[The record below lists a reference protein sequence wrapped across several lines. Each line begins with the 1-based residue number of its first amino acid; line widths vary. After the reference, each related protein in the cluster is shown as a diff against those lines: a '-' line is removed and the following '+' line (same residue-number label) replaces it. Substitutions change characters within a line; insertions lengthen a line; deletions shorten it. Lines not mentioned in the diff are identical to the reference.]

1 MAVATSLLRDE
12 HSPEIDRRV
21 RIAIVVALLFH
32 VPVFV
37 PAGGFSFGTS
47 FREPSE
53 PALNVRL
60 DPLPEPEKKVE
71 TASAVSPEQ
80 PPPPVPVEP
89 APSREPAG
97 GKAIR
102 AAEGIRAGKPEATTI
117 IEDEQVATAEPQ
129 LDGPDVPTQE
139 ESPARIDSTFAA
151 AQGDDSPDE
160 LPADAVELADEPV
173 PETQAVVATVAPAQ
187 ERVLTGRLER
197 EARELLE
204 SSAPQRELTFRQ
216 RDREYTAKLK
226 REPSPDGT
234 GIERVTVEITTDHG
248 GERVQTRL
256 SMRRLAFSH
265 FTQLVDHWDPMVQL
279 HDDEIAGRFHSNS
292 EINVAYDRKVAPRLL
307 GKVTTA
313 RRVKIRSEEGFR
325 SQKDIFAGGL
335 DTRTPRIR
343 LPQISLPVAEER
355 STRNA
360 DVHVVRG
367 DALIIFYAD
376 GSYTSMDLASKTQTR
391 HQLKPGRLTYVVGT
405 RDTELHVRGIVNG
418 SVTVYSPRRIVVR
431 GNLTYAHVLRG
442 GEENDFLGL
451 VSDGNVE
458 IDSPKVTGPGNLEI
472 CAAVYARERFVV
484 RSTATRRGGTLIIR
498 GSLTAGSL
506 SETEPRYAT
515 RLEFDPRF
523 ERVRPPGFPE
533 TDRYEIE
540 SWDGRWRASS
550 PVTGG

>member
-21 RIAIVVALLFH
+21 RIAVVLALFFH
-32 VPVFV
+32 VPLFV

-53 PALNVRL
+53 PALTVSL

-71 TASAVSPEQ
+71 TASAVIPEQ
-80 PPPPVPVEP
+80 PPPPVPVDP
-89 APSREPAG
+89 APAREPG
-97 GKAIR
+97 GGNAIR
-102 AAEGIRAGKPEATTI
+102 AAEGSSTGKPESVTI
-117 IEDEQVATAEPQ
+117 IEDQRVATAEPQ
-129 LDGPDVPTQE
+129 LEGPAVPTE
-139 ESPARIDSTFAA
+139 NESPAQIDSAFAA
-151 AQGDDSPDE
+151 AQGDESTDA
-160 LPADAVELADEPV
+160 LPTEAAVADEAV
-173 PETQAVVATVAPAQ
+173 PETAAVVATVAPAQ

-197 EARELLE
+197 EARELLQ

-234 GIERVTVEITTDHG
+234 GIERVTVEITTEHQ

-265 FTQLVDHWDPMVQL
+265 FTQLVDYWDPMVQL
-279 HDDEIAGRFHSNS
+279 HDDEIAGRFHSNN

-313 RRVKIRSEEGFR
+313 RHVKIHSEEGFR
-325 SQKDIFAGGL
+325 SRKDIFAGGL
-335 DTRTPRIR
+335 DTRTARIR
-343 LPQISLPVAEER
+343 LPQISLPVAEGR

-360 DVHVVRG
+360 DVHVVRN
-367 DALIIFYAD
+367 DALVIFYAD
-376 GSYTSMDLASKTQTR
+376 GSYTSMDLNSKEQTR
-391 HQLKPGRLTYVVGT
+391 HQLKPGRLTYVIGA
-405 RDTELHVRGIVNG
+405 RDAELHVRGVVNG
-418 SVTVYSPRRIVVR
+418 SVTVYSPKRIVVR

-442 GEENDFLGL
+442 GEEDDYLGL

-484 RSTATRRGGTLIIR
+484 RSTAARRDGTLIIR

-523 ERVRPPGFPE
+523 ERIRPPGFPE

-540 SWDGRWRASS
+540 SWDGRWREARS
-550 PVTGG
+550 VTGG